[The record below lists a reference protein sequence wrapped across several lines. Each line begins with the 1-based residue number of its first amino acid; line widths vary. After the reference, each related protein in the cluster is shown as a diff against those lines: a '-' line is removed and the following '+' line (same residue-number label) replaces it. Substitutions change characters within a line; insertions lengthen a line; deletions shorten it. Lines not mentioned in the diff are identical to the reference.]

1 MSNYDAGRNVSYIGA
16 SIYLLLSY
24 MSRIQA
30 MFKILISC
38 KLLNCCHHFYL
49 YTQYIHVLLVSL
61 LLHQFYK
68 LNSFF
73 IHCRGRYFYLIICM
87 RNFSMPFYSFFNK
100 KKKPLKLVILYYF
113 ILRRDLFYYIYTYIY
128 V

>member
-1 MSNYDAGRNVSYIGA
+1 
-16 SIYLLLSY
+16 

-100 KKKPLKLVILYYF
+100 KKKTSEISYF
-113 ILRRDLFYYIYTYIY
+113 VLFYTQKRPILLYIPLHLCIA
-128 V
+128 VHGISSWLLSDVCQNIK

>member
-1 MSNYDAGRNVSYIGA
+1 
-16 SIYLLLSY
+16 

-30 MFKILISC
+30 MFKISSC

-100 KKKPLKLVILYYF
+100 KKKTSEISYF
-113 ILRRDLFYYIYTYIY
+113 VLFYTQKRPILLYIPLHLCIA
-128 V
+128 VHGISSWLLSDVCQNIK

>member
-1 MSNYDAGRNVSYIGA
+1 
-16 SIYLLLSY
+16 

-87 RNFSMPFYSFFNK
+87 RNFSMPFYSFFLIRK
-100 KKKPLKLVILYYF
+100 KKTSEISYF
-113 ILRRDLFYYIYTYIY
+113 VLFYTQKRPILLYIHLHLCIA
-128 V
+128 VHGISSWLLSDVCQNIK